1 MTDFNRRSCG
11 SYYEEMAAEYLQN
24 RGHRILQKNFRC
36 RMGEIDL
43 ISRVGREDTDF
54 PELSWGERSQGES
67 ISREGSLATGMPDLV
82 YPDTLVFT
90 EVKFRASE
98 VCGDAVSAV
107 DRRKQS
113 KIYRVAQFYMMKHHI
128 PEDTHCRFDVIAFD
142 GGQIHHYPN
151 AFGGM

>member
-24 RGHRILQKNFRC
+24 RGHRILEKNFRC

-43 ISRVGREDTDF
+43 ISRVGRED
-54 PELSWGERSQGES
+54 
-67 ISREGSLATGMPDLV
+67 

-90 EVKFRASE
+90 EVKFRSSG
-98 VCGDAVSAV
+98 VCGEAVSAV

-128 PEDTHCRFDVIAFD
+128 PEDTRCRFDVIAFD